1 VGDAGPFFLVVED
14 DCTLGRVL
22 ARMVR
27 PFGEAAVAGNVCAA
41 RHLLEAPVAWTA
53 FVIDV
58 GLPDGSGLDVLV
70 DARTA
75 FPRAPAM
82 VLAGQNEGT
91 DVDSAHQLRADYVI
105 KPVEEARLRRFLL
118 AAASLAKQGGAR
130 ADGPAAAPPSSRGRA
145 RETLGSRIA
154 DLRKLFARRPD
165 ARTRY
170 AIGATLAE
178 IKSRPEQYGAGSV
191 AAVAAALREDV
202 PSLYRHAAV
211 AERWTAAE
219 VDELLERR
227 GPNGKGLSWSHL
239 VTLGA
244 VPGAAARAGLVER
257 ALAEGLSV
265 RALNGLANPSTGRAM
280 SVARGGP
287 TSRRAAHRR
296 AGHDPLP

>member
-1 VGDAGPFFLVVED
+1 MGDAGPCFLVVED

-53 FVIDV
+53 FVIAV
-58 GLPDGSGLDVLV
+58 GLPDGSGLDVLLH
-70 DARTA
+70 ARTA
-75 FPRAPAM
+75 FPRAPAL
-82 VLAGQNEGT
+82 VLAGRNEGT
-91 DVDSAHQLRADYVI
+91 DLDTARQLHADYMV

-118 AAASLAKQGGAR
+118 AAASVSKPGAARLEGLASTPGS
-130 ADGPAAAPPSSRGRA
+130 PPSSRGRA
-145 RETLGSRIA
+145 PDTLGSRIA
-154 DLRKLFARRPD
+154 DLRRLFARRPD

-170 AIGATLAE
+170 AIGATIAE
-178 IKSRPEQYGAGSV
+178 IKSRPGQYGSGSV
-191 AAVAAALREDV
+191 AVVAAALREDV

-227 GPNGKGLSWSHL
+227 GPDGKGLSWSHL

-244 VPGAAARAGLVER
+244 VPGTAARAGLVER

-265 RALNGLANPSTGRAM
+265 RALHGLANPGAARTRSAARAD
-280 SVARGGP
+280 A
-287 TSRRAAHRR
+287 TSRPRSAS
-296 AGHDPLP
+296 